1 MKIDGSL
8 RGTALTGATSQV
20 PARGKSSATTS
31 SPKQDSVS
39 LSDTS
44 SQLQALEASVNQ
56 ASGFDAAKVEAIKQ
70 AISDGRFK
78 INPEQI
84 ADSLIAS
91 TRELVA
97 QHKA

>member
-8 RGTALTGATSQV
+8 RGTALTGATSQA
-20 PARGKSSATTS
+20 PARGKGSATS

-44 SQLQALEASVNQ
+44 SQLQALETSVNQ

-70 AISDGRFK
+70 AISEGRFK

-84 ADSLIAS
+84 ADGLIAS

>member
-1 MKIDGSL
+1 MKIEGSL
-8 RGTALTGATSQV
+8 PGTALTGATNQAPV
-20 PARGKSSATTS
+20 RAKDSATS
-31 SPKQDSVS
+31 SLKQDSVS

-44 SQLQALEASVNQ
+44 SQMQALEASVNQ
-56 ASGFDAAKVEAIKQ
+56 APGFDAAKVEAIKQ
-70 AISDGRFK
+70 AISEGRFK

-84 ADSLIAS
+84 ADNLIAS